1 MSKMKITLI
10 TFILLVI
17 VLLVLGNTTTK
28 GRIVMAMIFSTEST
42 VKPYD
47 LPEKTQW
54 RPVGPRNVGVVDT
67 QMDFARVYHS
77 NTHGSDEVALALAP
91 AFEFDWLVEENFFL
105 AEGPVFDSEGNLY
118 FCPIFPPEDIILMSL
133 EPTKGER
140 RWVFPGIDAGC
151 GAPLIYNDPETKE
164 DIIYV
169 ATYDRAIALKTD
181 GTIIWDVPT
190 GLAKVANEGLVSEQH
205 SFGVNYHLQLD
216 AIVAVMGDGSLYALD
231 RKTGKQLLAK
241 PYVLPGDKVPVSNF
255 SLPKKILAKADE
267 DIAHMY
273 NKGRLVEGSS
283 PTAMVLHS
291 AAGELQKVTNFF
303 SIDQN
308 TGRLWIAA
316 SLMDEDD
323 GVKDGWSEWGGLYGI
338 DLISK
343 DEQVT
348 AEIQHVFKVN
358 GGTSSTPAISADGK
372 RVYVGDAF
380 DSIYAIDTSNAEQ
393 IWKINLGAKVN
404 GSLVV
409 SSDNGEIYANIRE
422 QIVKVIDRGDHAE
435 KIWSTKMDMYDT
447 GILQQNFKSLGAEIG
462 ANGLIFTGAAGII
475 AGKMKLPLKLGAGF
489 IDRET
494 GKIKYFADGSEDSVN
509 TMVGA
514 PDGAIYIGNSPLRRV
529 FGRAI
534 LGKDK
539 SPAKP
544 RAGITKFKPIR
555 YDLFVRDSLWA
566 AANRAENTA
575 NFFDSHP
582 RSVAADIKQITSLVK
597 QGKTNIRR
605 AVVEGSLS
613 QAKAQK
619 LNAMFTTFE
628 NGTKSENESGISASK
643 ETLILLSDTLKK
655 MVNIIEK

>member
-140 RWVFPGIDAGC
+140 RWVLPGIDAGC

>member
-1 MSKMKITLI
+1 MSKVKISLSAVV
-10 TFILLVI
+10 LVI
-17 VLLVLGNTTTK
+17 VGLLVLGNTTTK
-28 GRIVMAMIFSTEST
+28 GRIVMAMLFTTDSN
-42 VKPYD
+42 VKHYD
-47 LPEKTQW
+47 FPEKTQW
-54 RPVGPRNVGVVDT
+54 RPIGPRNVGVVDT
-67 QMDFARVYHS
+67 QIDFVRVYHS
-77 NTHGSDEVALALAP
+77 NAHGSDEVALAIAP

-105 AEGPVFDSEGNLY
+105 AEGPVFDSQGNLY
-118 FCPIFPPEDIILMSL
+118 FCPIFPPEDITLMSL

-140 RWVFPGIDAGC
+140 RWVLPGIDAGC
-151 GAPLIYNDPETKE
+151 GAPFIYNDPVTQE
-164 DIIYV
+164 DTIYV
-169 ATYDRAIALKTD
+169 ATYDRAIALQTD
-181 GTIIWDVPT
+181 GTIIWDVAT
-190 GLAKVANEGLVSEQH
+190 GLPKVSKGELVSEQH
-205 SFGVNYHLQLD
+205 SFGVNYHRQLD
-216 AIVAVMGDGSLYALD
+216 AIIAVMGDGSLYVLD

-255 SLPKKILAKADE
+255 SLPKKVLAKADA
-267 DIAHMY
+267 DIANMY
-273 NKGRLVEGSS
+273 NMNRLAKDES

-316 SLMDEDD
+316 SLMDEED
-323 GVKDGWSEWGGLYGI
+323 GVKDGWSDWGGLYGI
-338 DLISK
+338 DLVSK
-343 DEQVT
+343 NGQLN
-348 AEIQHVFKVN
+348 AEIQHVFKVD

-372 RVYVGDAF
+372 RIYIGDAF
-380 DSIYAIDTSNAEQ
+380 DSIYAVDAATAEQ

-435 KIWSTKMDMYDT
+435 KVWSTKMDMYET
-447 GILQQNFKSLGAEIG
+447 GVLQQNFKSLGAEIG
-462 ANGLIFTGAAGII
+462 ANGLIFTGAAGVV
-475 AGKMKLPLKLGAGF
+475 AGNMKLPLKLGAGF

-494 GKIKYFADGSEDSVN
+494 GEIKYFADGAEDSVN

-534 LGKDK
+534 LGQDK

-575 NFFDSHP
+575 NLIDSHP
-582 RSVAADIKQITSLVK
+582 RAVAADIKQISSLIK
-597 QGKTNIRR
+597 QGKTNTKL
-605 AVVEGSLS
+605 AVAEGSLS
-613 QAKAQK
+613 TEQAQQ
-619 LNAMFTTFE
+619 LNSLFTTI
-628 NGTKSENESGISASK
+628 ESDVLAEK
-643 ETLILLSDTLKK
+643 QMLVALTATLKK
-655 MVNIIEK
+655 MVNVIEK

>member
-1 MSKMKITLI
+1 M
-10 TFILLVI
+10 
-17 VLLVLGNTTTK
+17 
-28 GRIVMAMIFSTEST
+28 VMLFSTEST
-42 VKPYD
+42 VKAYD
-47 LPEKTQW
+47 FPEKTQW
-54 RPVGPRNVGVVDT
+54 RPIGPRTAGIVDT

-140 RWVFPGIDAGC
+140 RWVLPGIDAGC
-151 GAPLIYNDPETKE
+151 GAPLIYNDPLTKE

-190 GLAKVANEGLVSEQH
+190 GLAKVADEGLLSEQH

-216 AIVAVMGDGSLYALD
+216 AIIAVMGDGSLYALD

-241 PYVLPGDKVPVSNF
+241 PYVLPGDQVPVSNF
-255 SLPKKILAKADE
+255 SLPKKILAKADA

-273 NKGRLVEGSS
+273 NKDRLVKGAS
-283 PTAMVLHS
+283 PTSMVLHS

-338 DLISK
+338 DLVSK
-343 DEQVT
+343 GEQVT

-447 GILQQNFKSLGAEIG
+447 GTLQQNFKSLGAEIG

-475 AGKMKLPLKLGAGF
+475 AGKMKLPSKLGAGF

-494 GKIKYFADGSEDSVN
+494 GEIKYFVDGSEDSVN

-534 LGKDK
+534 LGESI

-575 NFFDSHP
+575 NFVDSHP
-582 RSVAADIKQITSLVK
+582 RSVTADIKQISSLIK
-597 QGKTNIRR
+597 QGKTNIKL
-605 AVVEGSLS
+605 AIAEGSLS
-613 QAKAQK
+613 LNKAQQ
-619 LNAMFTTFE
+619 LSAMFTTFE
-628 NGTKSENESGISASK
+628 NGAESKNESGIVAEK
-643 ETLILLSDTLKK
+643 ESLLLLSHSLKE
-655 MVNIIEK
+655 MVTIIEE

>member
-1 MSKMKITLI
+1 MSKIKIALTV
-10 TFILLVI
+10 FILLVTT
-17 VLLVLGNTTTK
+17 LLALGNTTTK
-28 GRIVMAMIFSTEST
+28 GQLVMAMLFSTEST

-47 LPEKTQW
+47 FPEKTQW
-54 RPVGPRNVGVVDT
+54 RPIGPRNVGIVDT
-67 QMDFARVYHS
+67 QMNFARVYHS

-91 AFEFDWLVEENFFL
+91 AFEFDWLVEEDFFL
-105 AEGPVFDSEGNLY
+105 AEGPVFDSDGNLY

-133 EPTKGER
+133 DPTKGER
-140 RWVFPGIDAGC
+140 RWVLPGIDAGC
-151 GAPLIYNDPETKE
+151 GAPLIYNDPLTKE
-164 DIIYV
+164 DIIYL

-190 GLAKVANEGLVSEQH
+190 GLAKTVKGELVSEQH

-255 SLPKKILAKADE
+255 SLPKKILAKADA

-273 NKGRLVEGSS
+273 NKDRLADGAS

-338 DLISK
+338 DLVSK

-348 AEIQHVFKVN
+348 AEIQHIFKVN

-462 ANGLIFTGAAGII
+462 ANGLIFTGAAGVV
-475 AGKMKLPLKLGAGF
+475 AGNMKLPLKLGAGF
-489 IDRET
+489 IDRDT

-534 LGKDK
+534 LGQDK

-544 RAGITKFKPIR
+544 SGGVTKFKPIR

-575 NFFDSHP
+575 NLIDSHP
-582 RSVAADIKQITSLVK
+582 RAVAADIKQISSLIK
-597 QGKTNIRR
+597 QGKTNIKL
-605 AVVEGSLS
+605 AVDEGSLS
-613 QAKAQK
+613 QSKAQQ
-619 LNAMFTTFE
+619 LVAMFTTFE
-628 NGTKSENESGISASK
+628 SKSGIVAEK
-643 ETLILLSDTLKK
+643 EMLVLLSNTLKE
-655 MVNIIEK
+655 MVTIIEE

>member
-1 MSKMKITLI
+1 MSKIKIALTV
-10 TFILLVI
+10 FILLVV

-28 GRIVMAMIFSTEST
+28 GRIAMAMFFTTEST

-54 RPVGPRNVGVVDT
+54 RPKGPRNVGVVNT

-77 NTHGSDEVALALAP
+77 NTHGSDEVALAFAP

-105 AEGPVFDSEGNLY
+105 AEGPVFDSQGNLY

-140 RWVFPGIDAGC
+140 RWVLPGIDAGC
-151 GAPLIYNDPETKE
+151 GAPLIFNDPVTKE

-190 GLAKVANEGLVSEQH
+190 GLNKVLKDELVSEQH
-205 SFGVNYHLQLD
+205 SFGVNYHRQLD
-216 AIVAVMGDGSLYALD
+216 AIVAVMGDGSLYVLD
-231 RKTGKQLLAK
+231 RKTGQQSLAK

-255 SLPKKILAKADE
+255 SLPKKILAKADA

-273 NKGRLVEGSS
+273 NKDRLADEAS

-338 DLISK
+338 DLVSK
-343 DEQVT
+343 NEQVT

-372 RVYVGDAF
+372 RIYIGDAF
-380 DSIYAIDTSNAEQ
+380 DSVYAVDASNAEQ

-435 KIWSTKMDMYDT
+435 KVWSTKMDMYDT
-447 GILQQNFKSLGAEIG
+447 GILQQNFKSLGAELG
-462 ANGLIFTGAAGII
+462 ANGLIFTGAAGVI
-475 AGKMKLPLKLGAGF
+475 AGNMKFPLKLGAGF

-494 GKIKYFADGSEDSVN
+494 GEIKYFADGAEDSVN

-514 PDGAIYIGNSPLRRV
+514 PDGAIYVGNSPLRRV

-534 LGKDK
+534 LGQNK

-544 RAGITKFKPIR
+544 SGGVTKFKPTR

-575 NFFDSHP
+575 NFVDSHP
-582 RSVAADIKQITSLVK
+582 RSVAADIKQISSLIK
-597 QGKTNIRR
+597 QGKTNIKL
-605 AVVEGSLS
+605 AIAEGSLS
-613 QAKAQK
+613 TAQAQQ
-619 LNAMFTTFE
+619 LNTLFTAIE
-628 NGTKSENESGISASK
+628 RDVLAEKQM
-643 ETLILLSDTLKK
+643 LLALSTTLKK
-655 MVNIIEK
+655 MVDIIEK

>member
-1 MSKMKITLI
+1 MSKIKIALTV
-10 TFILLVI
+10 FILLVST
-17 VLLVLGNTTTK
+17 LLALGNTTTK
-28 GRIVMAMIFSTEST
+28 GQLVMAMLFSTEST

-47 LPEKTQW
+47 FPEKTQW
-54 RPVGPRNVGVVDT
+54 RPIGPRNVGIVDT

-105 AEGPVFDSEGNLY
+105 AEGPVFDSDGNLY

-140 RWVFPGIDAGC
+140 RWVLPGIDAGC
-151 GAPLIYNDPETKE
+151 GAPLIYNDPSTKE

-169 ATYDRAIALKTD
+169 ATYDRAIALKID

-190 GLAKVANEGLVSEQH
+190 GLAKTVKGELVSEQH

-255 SLPKKILAKADE
+255 SLPKKILAKADA

-273 NKGRLVEGSS
+273 NKERLAEGAS

-338 DLISK
+338 DLVSNNA
-343 DEQVT
+343 QVT

-422 QIVKVIDRGDHAE
+422 QIIKVVDRGDHAE

-447 GILQQNFKSLGAEIG
+447 GVLQQNFKSLGAEIG
-462 ANGLIFTGAAGII
+462 ANGLIFTGAAGVV
-475 AGKMKLPLKLGAGF
+475 AGNMKLPLKLGAGF

-555 YDLFVRDSLWA
+555 YDLFARDSLWA

-575 NFFDSHP
+575 NFVGSHP
-582 RSVAADIKQITSLVK
+582 RSVAADIKQISSLIK
-597 QGKTNIRR
+597 QGKTNIKL
-605 AVVEGSLS
+605 AVAEGSLS
-613 QAKAQK
+613 QNKAQQ

-628 NGTKSENESGISASK
+628 SKNESGIVAEK
-643 ETLILLSDTLKK
+643 EMLVLSSNTLKE

>member
-1 MSKMKITLI
+1 MSKVKISLSAVV
-10 TFILLVI
+10 LVI
-17 VLLVLGNTTTK
+17 VGLLVLGNTTTK
-28 GRIVMAMIFSTEST
+28 GRIVMAMLFTTDSN
-42 VKPYD
+42 VKHYD
-47 LPEKTQW
+47 FPEKTQW
-54 RPVGPRNVGVVDT
+54 RPIGPRNVGVVDT
-67 QMDFARVYHS
+67 QIDFVRVYHS
-77 NTHGSDEVALALAP
+77 NAHGSDEVALAIAP

-105 AEGPVFDSEGNLY
+105 AEGPVFDSQGNLY
-118 FCPIFPPEDIILMSL
+118 FCPIFPPEDITLMSL

-140 RWVFPGIDAGC
+140 RWVLPGIDAGC
-151 GAPLIYNDPETKE
+151 GAPFIYNDPVTQE
-164 DIIYV
+164 DTIYV
-169 ATYDRAIALKTD
+169 ATYDRAIALQTD
-181 GTIIWDVPT
+181 GTIIWDVAT
-190 GLAKVANEGLVSEQH
+190 GLPKVSKDELVSEQH
-205 SFGVNYHLQLD
+205 SFGVNYHRQLD
-216 AIVAVMGDGSLYALD
+216 AIIAVMGDGSLYVLD

-255 SLPKKILAKADE
+255 SLPKKVLAKADA
-267 DIAHMY
+267 DIANMY
-273 NKGRLVEGSS
+273 NMNRLAKDES

-316 SLMDEDD
+316 SLMDEED
-323 GVKDGWSEWGGLYGI
+323 GVKDGWSDWGGLYGI
-338 DLISK
+338 DLVSK
-343 DEQVT
+343 NGQLN
-348 AEIQHVFKVN
+348 AEIQHVFKVD

-372 RVYVGDAF
+372 RIYIGDAF
-380 DSIYAIDTSNAEQ
+380 DSIYAVDAATAEQ

-435 KIWSTKMDMYDT
+435 KVWSTKMDMYET
-447 GILQQNFKSLGAEIG
+447 GVLQQNFKSLGAEIG
-462 ANGLIFTGAAGII
+462 ANGLIFTGAAGVV
-475 AGKMKLPLKLGAGF
+475 AGNMKLPLKLGAGF

-494 GKIKYFADGSEDSVN
+494 GEIKYFADGAEDSVN

-534 LGKDK
+534 LGQDK

-575 NFFDSHP
+575 NLIDSHP
-582 RSVAADIKQITSLVK
+582 RAVAADIKQISSLIK
-597 QGKTNIRR
+597 QGKTNTKL
-605 AVVEGSLS
+605 AVAEGSLS
-613 QAKAQK
+613 TEQAQQ
-619 LNAMFTTFE
+619 LNSLFTTI
-628 NGTKSENESGISASK
+628 ESDVLAEK
-643 ETLILLSDTLKK
+643 QMLVALTATLKK
-655 MVNIIEK
+655 MVNVIEK

>member
-1 MSKMKITLI
+1 MSKFKIALT
-10 TFILLVI
+10 TSILLIV

-28 GRIVMAMIFSTEST
+28 GRIVMAMLFSTEST

-47 LPEKTQW
+47 FPEKTQW
-54 RPVGPRNVGVVDT
+54 RPIGPRNVGVVDT
-67 QMDFARVYHS
+67 QLEITRLYHT
-77 NTHGSDEVALALAP
+77 NTHGSDEVALAIAP
-91 AFEFDWLVEENFFL
+91 AFEFEWLVEENFFL
-105 AEGPVFDSEGNLY
+105 AEGPVFDSQGNLY

-140 RWVFPGIDAGC
+140 RWVLPGIDAGC
-151 GAPLIYNDPETKE
+151 GAPFIFSDPVTKE
-164 DIIYV
+164 DTIYV

-181 GTIIWDVPT
+181 GTILWDVAT
-190 GLAKVANEGLVSEQH
+190 GLAKLEKNKLISEQH
-205 SFGVNYHLQLD
+205 SFGVNYHSQLD
-216 AIVAVMGDGSLYALD
+216 ALVAVMGDGSLYVLD
-231 RKTGKQLLAK
+231 RKTGKQLLKK

-255 SLPKKILAKADE
+255 SLPKKILAKADA

-273 NKGRLVEGSS
+273 NKERLAEGES

-323 GVKDGWSEWGGLYGI
+323 GTKDGWSEWGGLYGI
-338 DLISK
+338 DLVSK
-343 DEQVT
+343 GDQLT

-372 RVYVGDAF
+372 RIYVGDAF
-380 DSIYAIDTSNAEQ
+380 DSIYAVDASTAEQ

-435 KIWSTKMDMYDT
+435 KIWSTKMDMYNT
-447 GILQQNFKSLGAEIG
+447 GTLQQNFKSLGAELG
-462 ANGLIFTGAAGII
+462 ANGLIFTGAAGVI
-475 AGKMKLPLKLGAGF
+475 AGNMKFPLKLGVGF

-494 GKIKYFADGSEDSVN
+494 GEVKYFADGAEDSVN

-514 PDGAIYIGNSPLRRV
+514 PDGALYVGNSPLRRV

-539 SPAKP
+539 SPDKP
-544 RAGITKFKPIR
+544 RAGVTKFKPIR
-555 YDLFVRDSLWA
+555 YDLFIRDSLWA
-566 AANRAENTA
+566 AANRAENA
-575 NFFDSHP
+575 SSLVDSHP
-582 RSVAADIKQITSLVK
+582 RAVAADVKQIASLIK
-597 QGKTNIRR
+597 QGKSNIKF
-605 AVVEGSLS
+605 AVAEGSLS
-613 QAKAQK
+613 QDKALQ
-619 LNAMFTTFE
+619 LTAMFTALE
-628 NGTKSENESGISASK
+628 IGSNSKNVSGILVEN

>member
-1 MSKMKITLI
+1 MSKIKIG
-10 TFILLVI
+10 FSVFMLLVV
-17 VLLVLGNTTTK
+17 VLLVLGKTTTK
-28 GRIVMAMIFSTEST
+28 GHIAMAMLFSTESS
-42 VKPYD
+42 VKHYD
-47 LPEKTQW
+47 FPEKTQW
-54 RPVGPRNVGVVDT
+54 RPVGPRNAGIVDT
-67 QMDFARVYHS
+67 QMEFARVYHT
-77 NTHGSDEVALALAP
+77 NTHGSDEVALAMAP
-91 AFEFDWLVEENFFL
+91 AFEFDWLAEENFFL
-105 AEGPVFDSEGNLY
+105 AEGPIFDSQGNLY

-140 RWVFPGIDAGC
+140 RWVLPGIDAGC
-151 GAPLIYNDPETKE
+151 GAPFIYSDPVTKE
-164 DIIYV
+164 DTIYV

-181 GTIIWDVPT
+181 GTILWDVPT
-190 GLAKVANEGLVSEQH
+190 GLTKVVKGELVSEQH
-205 SFGVNYHLQLD
+205 SFGANYHSQLD
-216 AIVAVMGDGSLYALD
+216 AIVAVMGDGSLYVLD
-231 RKTGKQLLAK
+231 RKTGKQLLDK

-255 SLPKKILAKADE
+255 SLPKKLLAKADA

-273 NKGRLVEGSS
+273 NKDRLAEGES

-323 GVKDGWSEWGGLYGI
+323 GTKDGWSEWGGLYGI
-338 DLISK
+338 DLVSK
-343 DEQVT
+343 NEQLT

-372 RVYVGDAF
+372 RIYVGDAF
-380 DSIYAIDTSNAEQ
+380 DSIYAVDASTAEQ

-422 QIVKVIDRGDHAE
+422 QIVKVVDRGDHAE
-435 KIWSTKMDMYDT
+435 KIWSTNMDMYET
-447 GILQQNFKSLGAEIG
+447 GVLQQNFKSIGAEIG
-462 ANGLIFTGAAGII
+462 ANGIIFTGAAGVV
-475 AGKMKLPLKLGAGF
+475 AGNMKLPLKLGAGF

-514 PDGAIYIGNSPLRRV
+514 PDGAIYLGNSPLRRV
-529 FGRAI
+529 IGRAI
-534 LGKDK
+534 LGHDK

-544 RAGITKFKPIR
+544 KGGVTRFKPIR

-575 NFFDSHP
+575 NYVDSHP
-582 RSVAADIKQITSLVK
+582 RSVAADIKQITALIKQTQRNLPLAVK
-597 QGKTNIRR
+597 
-605 AVVEGSLS
+605 EGSLS
-613 QAKAQK
+613 QDKAQQ
-619 LNAMFTTFE
+619 LNAIFTTL
-628 NGTKSENESGISASK
+628 GSGILTDK
-643 ETLILLSDTLKK
+643 ETLVQLSDTLKK

>member
-1 MSKMKITLI
+1 MSKFKITLI
-10 TFILLVI
+10 TSLLLIV
-17 VLLVLGNTTTK
+17 VLLVLANTTTT
-28 GRIVMAMIFSTEST
+28 GRLVMAMLFSTEST
-42 VKPYD
+42 VKPFE

-54 RPVGPRNVGVVDT
+54 RPKGPRNVGIVDT
-67 QMDFARVYHS
+67 QFEITRLYHS

-133 EPTKGER
+133 EPTKGKR
-140 RWVFPGIDAGC
+140 RWVLPGIDAGC
-151 GAPLIYNDPETKE
+151 GAPFIYNDPTTKE

-190 GLAKVANEGLVSEQH
+190 GLAKVSDKGLLSEQH

-231 RKTGKQLLAK
+231 RKTGKQLLAE

-255 SLPKKILAKADE
+255 SLPKKILAKADA

-273 NKGRLVEGSS
+273 NKDRLIEGSS

-338 DLISK
+338 DLVSNG
-343 DEQVT
+343 EQIT

-422 QIVKVIDRGDHAE
+422 QIVKVVDRGDHAE
-435 KIWSTKMDMYDT
+435 KIWSTQMDMYDT
-447 GILQQNFKSLGAEIG
+447 GILQKNFKSLGAEIG
-462 ANGLIFTGAAGII
+462 ANGLIFTGAAGVI
-475 AGKMKLPLKLGAGF
+475 AGNMKFPLKLGAGF

-494 GKIKYFADGSEDSVN
+494 GEIKYFADGSEDSVN

-534 LGKDK
+534 LGESI

-575 NFFDSHP
+575 NFVNSHP
-582 RSVAADIKQITSLVK
+582 RSVAADIKQISSLIK
-597 QGKTNIRR
+597 QGKTNIKL
-605 AVVEGSLS
+605 AVAEGSLS
-613 QAKAQK
+613 QNKAQQ
-619 LNAMFTTFE
+619 LRAIFTTFE
-628 NGTKSENESGISASK
+628 SKSKKESGIVAEK
-643 ETLILLSDTLKK
+643 ETLVLLSNMLKE
-655 MVNIIEK
+655 MVTIIEK